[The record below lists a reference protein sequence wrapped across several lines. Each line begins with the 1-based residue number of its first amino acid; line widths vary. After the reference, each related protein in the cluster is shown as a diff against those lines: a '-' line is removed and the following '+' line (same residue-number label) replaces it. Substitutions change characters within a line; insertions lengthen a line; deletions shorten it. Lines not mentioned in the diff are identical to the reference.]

1 MKPNF
6 DEMQEKKRD
15 RIGNQSFLLLV
26 ILLMADNVLYTLG
39 VRWVAYPTNVF
50 LIAVCCCGIFVVR
63 SILAGSFLA
72 PNQSVRSGA
81 SKTALVLAFSMAAAM
96 ILANLV
102 MRKAPNAAEAPA
114 DGGAV
119 VLFVVSWGFLVVALL
134 AFVIKR
140 IRDKKDGD

>member
-1 MKPNF
+1 
-6 DEMQEKKRD
+6 
-15 RIGNQSFLLLV
+15 
-26 ILLMADNVLYTLG
+26 
-39 VRWVAYPTNVF
+39 
-50 LIAVCCCGIFVVR
+50 
-63 SILAGSFLA
+63 
-72 PNQSVRSGA
+72 
-81 SKTALVLAFSMAAAM
+81 M